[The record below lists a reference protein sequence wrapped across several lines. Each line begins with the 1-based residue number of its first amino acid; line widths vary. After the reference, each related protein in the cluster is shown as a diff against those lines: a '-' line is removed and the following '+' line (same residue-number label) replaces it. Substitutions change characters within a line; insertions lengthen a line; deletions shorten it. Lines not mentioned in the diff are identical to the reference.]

1 MKAKTASL
9 TGRPFV
15 INMVQKKRLIVSIVG
30 ARPQFIKLASLSPAI
45 SRKFDHIIVHSGQH
59 YDQMMSDIF
68 FQQLEIPRAD
78 YNLAVGSGNHGA
90 MTGLIMSRFETLLMK
105 LRPDMVLVYGD
116 TNSTLA
122 GALTASKL
130 QIPVGHVEAGL
141 RSFRMDM
148 PEEVNRRLTDHLAKI
163 LFCPTTQAVRNLKNE
178 GIRKEI
184 VLSGDLMYELIDL
197 YRKRI
202 INNTGILARFQL
214 EEQKY
219 LLMTMHRAANVDSL
233 ENIRQIVNILSELN
247 RVVIFPIHPRTK
259 KNMVRFGFSRKLK
272 SLPHIKLVEP
282 VSYLDNLSLIGHA
295 EAVLTDSGGI
305 QKEAVALGTPCLTL
319 RDETEWVETLNRG
332 NHLVGLSEKKIMR
345 ILKNLRRSRRKTT
358 CEIRGKKPSEII
370 TSTILR
376 FFRDI

>member
-1 MKAKTASL
+1 MT
-9 TGRPFV
+9 
-15 INMVQKKRLIVSIVG
+15 QKKKLIVSIVG
-30 ARPQFIKLASLSPAI
+30 ARPQFIKLASLTPTI
-45 SRKFDHIIVHSGQH
+45 SRKFNHVIVHSGQH
-59 YDQMMSDIF
+59 YDLMMSDIF
-68 FQQLEIPRAD
+68 FQQLEIPKAD

-90 MTGLIMSRFETLLMK
+90 MTGMIMSRFEALLMK

-116 TNSTLA
+116 TNSTLS
-122 GALTASKL
+122 GALTAAKL

-148 PEEVNRRLTDHLAKI
+148 PEEVNRRLTDHVARI
-163 LFCPTTQAVRNLKNE
+163 LFCPTAQAVKNLKNE
-178 GIRKEI
+178 GIRKEVI
-184 VLSGDLMYELIDL
+184 LSGDLMYELIDH
-197 YRKRI
+197 YREKI
-202 INNTGILARFQL
+202 TDNTGVLASFEVER
-214 EEQKY
+214 QKY
-219 LLMTMHRAANVDSL
+219 LLMTMHRAGNVDSY

-259 KNMVRFGFSRKLK
+259 KNLTRFGFSRKLK

-282 VSYLDNLSLIGHA
+282 VSYLDNLSLINFA

-319 RDETEWVETLNRG
+319 RDETEWIETLNRG

-345 ILKNLRRSRRKTT
+345 NLKGLQRSGRKNS
-358 CEIRGKKPSEII
+358 CKIRGRKPSEII
-370 TSTILR
+370 TSTILS